1 MQFKA
6 REIIQEATIYV
17 KVRDRAFSSS
27 SSKTKDGG
35 QRWWGTMMGTGKSPV
50 RVKQEQEHEVNLAQP
65 GRRVQG
71 RAVVV
76 VWCGV

>member
-1 MQFKA
+1 
-6 REIIQEATIYV
+6 
-17 KVRDRAFSSS
+17 
-27 SSKTKDGG
+27 
-35 QRWWGTMMGTGKSPV
+35 MMGAGKSPV

-76 VWCGV
+76 V

>member
-27 SSKTKDGG
+27 SSKTEGRGG
-35 QRWWGTMMGTGKSPV
+35 WWGTMMGTGKSPV

>member
-1 MQFKA
+1 
-6 REIIQEATIYV
+6 
-17 KVRDRAFSSS
+17 
-27 SSKTKDGG
+27 
-35 QRWWGTMMGTGKSPV
+35 MMGTGKSPV